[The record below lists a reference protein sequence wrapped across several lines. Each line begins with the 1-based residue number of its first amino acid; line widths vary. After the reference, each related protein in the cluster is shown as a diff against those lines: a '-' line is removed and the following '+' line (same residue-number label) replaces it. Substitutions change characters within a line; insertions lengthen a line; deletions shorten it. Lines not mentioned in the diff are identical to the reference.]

1 MKTDVLLSRIFKAII
16 EKCLDSESA
25 MVVTEALFDS
35 MTPEAYT
42 KIKNTIDNLRTWD
55 YLSLYGGQILR
66 GDVIS
71 LQFYDG
77 TGNIFMKRIDLRERV
92 LFKWNRR
99 KVLVFLG
106 ILIRAL
112 LRMPFKS
119 LGHAHFVTHTSDIS
133 LLSEA
138 FVFFH
143 RAGDKQ
149 PEKYNLINVSRIEL
163 G

>member
-66 GDVIS
+66 GDV
-71 LQFYDG
+71 
-77 TGNIFMKRIDLRERV
+77 
-92 LFKWNRR
+92 
-99 KVLVFLG
+99 
-106 ILIRAL
+106 
-112 LRMPFKS
+112 
-119 LGHAHFVTHTSDIS
+119 
-133 LLSEA
+133 
-138 FVFFH
+138 
-143 RAGDKQ
+143 
-149 PEKYNLINVSRIEL
+149 
-163 G
+163 